1 MYSLGQYLRLETHG
15 RRTGRVH
22 PVIVRYVTFDGNLVV
37 FPQTGGSQDW
47 VANVIANPNVKVYS
61 NGRVLEGVASFVKIR
76 SLTDP
81 ILSAFSRKYGFD
93 EVRKKYW
100 GATRYLEIR
109 PISEGSEDYI
119 EFVYEDLEA
128 AFDGVAEDYDEHILG
143 NPINVWLR
151 NRSVALLSGVFGP
164 GDTIVEVGCGT
175 GTETLALA
183 KRGITVVATDIS
195 SRMLSVLER
204 KAAAEGVRDKVIP
217 LQSRPYQLKES
228 LERVGFTSVD
238 GAYSTYGAVNT
249 DPKLPEMA
257 AALHAVIRN
266 DGRLVLGVWNKFC
279 LYEIAGYWL
288 RLKPAM
294 SVARLSN
301 PVPIGKSRFC
311 ISTTSFTVGSM
322 SQFLSKFFELE
333 EVRGVGILLPPSNL
347 TRYLPH
353 PRIEKFVKYADVHI
367 ERLYPFNRLGDHFL
381 GVYKRV

>member
-1 MYSLGQYLRLETHG
+1 
-15 RRTGRVH
+15 
-22 PVIVRYVTFDGNLVV
+22 VIVRYVAFEGNLVV

-47 VANVIANPNVKVYS
+47 VANVIAQPKVRVYS
-61 NGRVLEGVASFVKIR
+61 NGRVVEGVARFVKVR

-81 ILSAFSRKYGFD
+81 VLSAFSRKYGFD

-109 PISEGSEDYI
+109 PVSEGSEDYF
-119 EFVYEDLEA
+119 EFVYGDLEA

-151 NRSVALLSGVFGP
+151 NRSVALLSGIFRP

-183 KRGITVVATDIS
+183 KRGIKVVATDIS

-204 KAAAEGVRDKVIP
+204 KAAAEGVRDRVVP

-228 LERVGFTSVD
+228 LGRAGF
-238 GAYSTYGAVNT
+238 GEVNT
-249 DPKLPEMA
+249 DPKLQEMA
-257 AALHAVIRN
+257 AALHAVIRS

-288 RLKPAM
+288 RLKPTM

-311 ISTTSFTVGSM
+311 ISTTAFTVASM
-322 SQFLSKFFELE
+322 SRVLSRFFKLQ

-353 PRIEKFVKYADVHI
+353 PRIEKFVKYADLHI
-367 ERLYPFNRLGDHFL
+367 EGLYPFNRLGDHFL
-381 GVYKRV
+381 GVYRRV